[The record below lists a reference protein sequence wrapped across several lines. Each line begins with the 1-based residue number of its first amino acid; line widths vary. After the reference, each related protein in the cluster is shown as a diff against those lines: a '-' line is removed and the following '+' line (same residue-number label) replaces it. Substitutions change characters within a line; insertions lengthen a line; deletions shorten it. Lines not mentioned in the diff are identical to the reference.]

1 MQVSKKYV
9 SKEIAQ
15 QMREKAKPFIDWLEQ
30 ASEEDEDD
38 DEEAEEEEEVGLKFV
53 YFSYYY
59 HPFVDDVNSICV
71 CAQN

>member
-53 YFSYYY
+53 YFSCYY
-59 HPFVDDVNSICV
+59 HPFVDWVDIHLWCK
-71 CAQN
+71 